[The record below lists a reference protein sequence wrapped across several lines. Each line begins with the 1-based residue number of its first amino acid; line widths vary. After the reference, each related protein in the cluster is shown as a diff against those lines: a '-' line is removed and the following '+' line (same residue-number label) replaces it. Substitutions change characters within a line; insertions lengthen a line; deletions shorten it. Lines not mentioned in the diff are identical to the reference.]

1 MELLNLVMILI
12 VAVIILEVSKHI
24 MVKTFAKSIIAVLII
39 GAAFL
44 FIIGT
49 ISSENEI
56 KTESQVIQTGA
67 TIVEEIKEI
76 NFVENSI
83 EKITEF
89 IKDFGK

>member
-12 VAVIILEVSKHI
+12 VAFIMLEVSKHI

-39 GAAFL
+39 SAAFL

-56 KTESQVIQTGA
+56 KTENQVIQTGA
-67 TIVEEIKEI
+67 TIVEQIKEI